1 MYDFSQL
8 NEMLVPELKE
18 MADKLNVKNSNK
30 LNKQDLVL
38 AILDAQAVNPNA
50 IKEINPSATPEENN
64 KEPKED
70 KPKRERRPRN
80 TSENSTGNSK
90 PTDEKTEVSE
100 NASKDEAKKP
110 QENKTSI

>member
-50 IKEINPSATPEENN
+50 IKEIKPSATPEDNN
-64 KEPKED
+64 KEAEED
-70 KPKRERRPRN
+70 NPKRQKRPRK
-80 TSENSTGNSK
+80 TA
-90 PTDEKTEVSE
+90 EKS
-100 NASKDEAKKP
+100 NLS
-110 QENKTSI
+110 

>member
-50 IKEINPSATPEENN
+50 IKEINPSATPEEN

-70 KPKRERRPRN
+70 QPKRERRPRKTAEKSN
-80 TSENSTGNSK
+80 LSSK
-90 PTDEKTEVSE
+90 PTDDKTEISE
-100 NASKDEAKKP
+100 NASKDEAK
-110 QENKTSI
+110 